1 MDIVQVGA
9 KLLME
14 KLGIPGN
21 PDQVAQALTQLLAGK
36 DGQIDLAGLVGKL
49 TSGGGLQQ
57 SVTSLLG
64 GGGTAGGGFNPAQ
77 LLSLFGNDKLST
89 FANKLGVNQQA
100 ATDGLAAV
108 LPQMLAKGGGAGGL
122 LESAGGLGGLLGS
135 AKKLF

>member
-21 PDQVAQALTQLLAGK
+21 PDQVAQALKQLLAGK
-36 DGQIDLAGLVGKL
+36 DGQVDLAGLVGKL
-49 TSGGGLQQ
+49 TSGDGTLQKA
-57 SVTSLLG
+57 VTSVLG
-64 GGGTAGGGFNPAQ
+64 GGGGGFDASQ
-77 LLSLFGNDKLST
+77 VLGLFGNDKIAS
-89 FANKLGVNQQA
+89 FAAQLGVNEKSA
-100 ATDGLAAV
+100 ADGLAAV
-108 LPQMLAKGGGAGGL
+108 LPQMIAKSGGAGSL